1 MPAPPLASPSIYSGP
16 PPPYSYPSST
26 TSSVVGGVN
35 GYISPPES
43 RRNTDEEKE
52 PVPLPKQQSL
62 PSIHETFGKDQHI
75 PISSLLSK
83 SSSVSQTQTT
93 SQHSP
98 TSPISRSKPDFTPT
112 RAPASFSQGYPSAYR
127 APEHPEKPPRPQP
140 SPHLSNEIAPHLYPL
155 STTPHYSDQQSLRT
169 VSSPMIQSRPTA
181 YSGQLSQTSPS
192 YDTATRPV
200 QSIHSQYPFSPYH
213 PTYAYPMPSSH
224 APSYQPPPLQPP
236 TWRTGGS
243 DLDRA
248 EEARRAASKSSPRHQ
263 AFGETVKRHLD
274 IFDLET
280 SLNEVG
286 VPTDP
291 IVLNAKFDSDRRR
304 QWPNTRF
311 HQEIQLSSI
320 PASKIGTNLFILT
333 VRGRM

>member
-1 MPAPPLASPSIYSGP
+1 MSSALNMPAPPLASPSIYSGP

-26 TSSVVGGVN
+26 TSSVVGGAS

-52 PVPLPKQQSL
+52 PVPLPKLQSL
-62 PSIHETFGKDQHI
+62 PSIHEALGKDQHI
-75 PISSLLSK
+75 SINSLLSQ
-83 SSSVSQTQTT
+83 SGSVSQTPQTI

-98 TSPISRSKPDFTPT
+98 TSPIQRSKPDFTPT
-112 RAPASFSQGYPSAYR
+112 RAPASFSQGYPSACR
-127 APEHPEKPPRPQP
+127 APEHLEKPPRPQP
-140 SPHLSNEIAPHLYPL
+140 SPHLSHEVAPHLYPL
-155 STTPHYSDQQSLRT
+155 STTPRYSDQQSSRT

-192 YDTATRPV
+192 YDAATRPV
-200 QSIHSQYPFSPYH
+200 QSIHSQYAFSPYH
-213 PTYAYPMPSSH
+213 PTYTYPIPSSN

-236 TWRTGGS
+236 AWRTGGS

-280 SLNEVG
+280 SLNEVE

-291 IVLNAKFDSDRRR
+291 IVLNAESQLDRRR
-304 QWPNTRF
+304 
-311 HQEIQLSSI
+311 
-320 PASKIGTNLFILT
+320 
-333 VRGRM
+333 